1 MLSVIGQVNRG
12 QSFDVVVDLKRNSTS
27 SPCTTVRL
35 PLVGPL
41 EVFLT
46 FVLVEC
52 LPGSAKTVQGRAVLR
67 YLPNH
72 FRMVIRF
79 TPRC

>member
-1 MLSVIGQVNRG
+1 MAGVLSGIKVL
-12 QSFDVVVDLKRNSTS
+12 DLSRILAGPWCTQLLADLGS
-27 SPCTTVRL
+27 SSRSL
-35 PLVGPL
+35 S
-41 EVFLT
+41 LT
-46 FVLVEC
+46 LALVES
-52 LPGSAKTVQGRAVLR
+52 LPESAKTVQRRAVLR